1 METLD
6 RQLRYFLCIAEIGS
20 LSKAAEALDQTQS
33 GISKQLAMLE
43 ANIGHALFIRTG
55 RGMELTE
62 SGSKLFAGLSPAY
75 REIDNAVESIR
86 AQSCTHG
93 SVRLAAVHTLSYYFT
108 ADVVAQFTGARPHV
122 NLSLLGRSSPEVVA
136 LVESGKADVGFVYD
150 TAVDSDAVISRSLF
164 DDDMVL
170 ILCNGQLPPAM
181 ESTAEPKL
189 RLVGFPAHYALRR
202 MLHSA
207 GIHANLVAEAETID
221 AMLKLVSSGI
231 GACILPSRIPDRLL
245 NDYGLYKVALNN
257 KALRR
262 RVVAITSAGKSRS
275 RLATELLDCAMQVAE
290 KM

>member
-6 RQLRYFLCIAEIGS
+6 RQLRYFLFIAEIGS

-33 GISKQLAMLE
+33 GISKQLGLLE

-62 SGSKLFAGLSPAY
+62 SGSKLFASLSPAY
-75 REIDNAVESIR
+75 REIDNAVKSIQ
-86 AQSCTHG
+86 AQSSTHG

-136 LVESGKADVGFVYD
+136 LVASGKADVGFVYD

-170 ILCNGQLPPAM
+170 ICNGQLPPAM
-181 ESTAEPKL
+181 ESATEPKL

-207 GIHANLVAEAETID
+207 GIQATFVAEAETID

-245 NDYGLYKVALNN
+245 SDYGLIKSALDN

-262 RVVAITSAGKSRS
+262 KVVAITSAGKYQSP
-275 RLATELLDCAMQVAE
+275 LATELLNCAMQVA
-290 KM
+290 KNM